1 MKRLIGTT
9 AIAALMGLPLAAQQ
23 ATTNQG
29 NTGTEAAPAEAES
42 QVTTGETGTN
52 TRNAQA
58 QGDVQDGATR
68 QGDTQAAQS
77 DQPRQ
82 QGDTEAAQSEQPQQ
96 QRDTQT
102 AQTGQPQQQGDTQT
116 AQSGQP
122 QGDQMRIEVTS
133 LIDQAVYLPSE
144 EARQN
149 VRRVMDE
156 APEGWEMVG
165 EIRDLIVARD
175 GTVAG
180 VVVDAGGYLG
190 GEGAQRIVPMNAMTF
205 VRDGNDE
212 GEYFVLF
219 RGDENA
225 FGQAPAYD
233 SAAVRQAGGASAAEA
248 GFLDDVQRETQ
259 PVEMVDVN
267 VDNVLGARAYGP
279 EGEWVGEVS
288 ELAVAEDGQ
297 IEAFIVD
304 VGGFLGVGDKP
315 VALEPGKVDVTRT
328 NDDALRVSV
337 DATEAELE
345 SMERW
350 AGEQS

>member
-9 AIAALMGLPLAAQQ
+9 AIATLMALPLAAQQ
-23 ATTNQG
+23 DSDNQSATGSQ
-29 NTGTEAAPAEAES
+29 APAEAGS
-42 QVTTGETGTN
+42 LVTTGDANTDATAQGGVTDGTA
-52 TRNAQA
+52 AQA
-58 QGDVQDGATR
+58 
-68 QGDTQAAQS
+68 DTQAAQ
-77 DQPRQ
+77 PAERQ
-82 QGDTEAAQSEQPQQ
+82 QQDTA
-96 QRDTQT
+96 
-102 AQTGQPQQQGDTQT
+102 
-116 AQSGQP
+116 
-122 QGDQMRIEVTS
+122 QMRIEVTS
-133 LIDQAVYLPSE
+133 LIDQAVYLPSD

-156 APEGWEMVG
+156 APDNWEMVG

-180 VVVDAGGYLG
+180 VMIDAGGYLG
-190 GEGAQRIVPMNAMTF
+190 GDNAQRIVPMNAMTF

-219 RGDENA
+219 RGNEQA

-248 GFLDDVQRETQ
+248 GFLDDVQREGQ

-279 EGEWVGEVS
+279 QGEWVGAVS

-315 VALEPGKVDVTRT
+315 VALEPDQVDVTRT
-328 NDDALRVSV
+328 GDDALRVSV

-350 AGEQS
+350 AGAES

>member
-9 AIAALMGLPLAAQQ
+9 AIAALMGLPLAAEQH
-23 ATTNQG
+23 TTNQG
-29 NTGTEAAPAEAES
+29 NAGQGNTGVAEAPAEAVS
-42 QVTTGETGTN
+42 QATTGESGAAAQ
-52 TRNAQA
+52 NAQGNA
-58 QGDVQDGATR
+58 QDGATR
-68 QGDTQAAQS
+68 QGDTQ
-77 DQPRQ
+77 
-82 QGDTEAAQSEQPQQ
+82 
-96 QRDTQT
+96 
-102 AQTGQPQQQGDTQT
+102 T
-116 AQSGQP
+116 AQSGQSQP

-156 APEGWEMVG
+156 APDGWEMVG

-259 PVEMVDVN
+259 PVEMADVN

-279 EGEWVGEVS
+279 QGEWVGEVS

-328 NDDALRVSV
+328 DDDALRVSV
-337 DATEAELE
+337 DVSETELE

-350 AGEQS
+350 AGEES